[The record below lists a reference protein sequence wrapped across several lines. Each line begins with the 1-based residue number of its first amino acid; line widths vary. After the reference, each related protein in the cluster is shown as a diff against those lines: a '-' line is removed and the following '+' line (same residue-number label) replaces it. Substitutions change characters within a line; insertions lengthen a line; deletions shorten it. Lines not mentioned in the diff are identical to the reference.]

1 MAEQPLISVR
11 GEVALEV
18 DPEIARLEVSTV
30 ARDAERARAM
40 QLLEHRAATVDKIL
54 DSFPDMIDRV
64 DTSGL
69 RVSPQLNSSK
79 APSHVA
85 GYVGVV
91 RQTVAVT
98 GFDRIGELMA
108 QLAAQE
114 PTEVG
119 GPWWELRPDS
129 AVHRQARAAA
139 VADAVRRAW
148 DYAGALGSEVAGL
161 VELADARLLS
171 DGGAQGE
178 HIPRH
183 TARLPQRTKIASPEE
198 FAFDLSPVKQTV
210 RATVE
215 ARFRISQP
223 DLAKMAGQP
232 RAKRP
237 RAKPRPARSGPRPD
251 GP

>member
-11 GEVALEV
+11 GEVVLEV

-54 DSFPDMIDRV
+54 DSFPDEIDWV
-64 DTSGL
+64 QTSGL
-69 RVSPQLNSSK
+69 RVSPQLSSSK

-114 PTEVG
+114 LTEVG

-129 AVHRQARAAA
+129 AVHRRARAAA
-139 VADAVRRAW
+139 ASDAVRRAK
-148 DYAGALGSEVAGL
+148 DYAGALGSKVVGL
-161 VELADARLLS
+161 VELADARLLT
-171 DGGAQGE
+171 DGTTQGE
-178 HIPRH
+178 HIPRF
-183 TARLPQRTKIASPEE
+183 TARLPQRTRVASPEE
-198 FAFDLSPVKQTV
+198 FAFDLAPVKQTV

-223 DLAKMAGQP
+223 DLTRVADDTGAGGQ
-232 RAKRP
+232 
-237 RAKPRPARSGPRPD
+237 G
-251 GP
+251 